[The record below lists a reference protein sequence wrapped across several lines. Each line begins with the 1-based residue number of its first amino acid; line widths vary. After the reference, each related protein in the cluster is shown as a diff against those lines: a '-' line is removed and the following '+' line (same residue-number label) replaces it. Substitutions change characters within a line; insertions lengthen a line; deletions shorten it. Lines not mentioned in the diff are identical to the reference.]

1 MRFWKRLTPRRGRTT
16 LLTAG
21 AVLPAML
28 LAAGCSDNSGLSQ
41 VRGRVTLD
49 GQPLADATVLF
60 TPVAGGSTSIGKTD
74 SAGEYSLAYS
84 PDKWGAEPGPHQV
97 WISTASSGDADSD
110 PPLAPTIERV
120 PPHYRQ
126 LPGITVEVTAG
137 RNEHDFPLET
147 AGLRTTT
154 PRF

>member
-1 MRFWKRLTPRRGRTT
+1 MLGLIAPAM

-21 AVLPAML
+21 C
-28 LAAGCSDNSGLSQ
+28 GDNSGLSQ

-49 GQPLADATVLF
+49 GQPLSEATVLF

-74 SAGEYSLAYS
+74 SSGEYSLAYS

-126 LPGITVEVTAG
+126 RSGITVEVTAG
-137 RNEHDFPLET
+137 RNEHDFPLTT
-147 AGLRTTT
+147 AGLPPASR
-154 PRF
+154 RF

>member
-1 MRFWKRLTPRRGRTT
+1 MRFSTQTTHFRGLRV

-21 AVLPAML
+21 VIVPAIL
-28 LAAGCSDNSGLSQ
+28 LAAGCGDNSGLSQ

-60 TPVAGGSTSIGKTD
+60 TPVEGGSTSVGRTD

-84 PDKWGAEPGPHQV
+84 AEKWGAEPGPHQV
-97 WISTASSGDADSD
+97 WISTATSGDADSD

-126 LPGITVEVTAG
+126 RLGITVEVNPG
-137 RNEHDFPLET
+137 RNDLDFPLET
-147 AGLRTTT
+147 AELPPASR
-154 PRF
+154 RF